1 MQNGEKKKVKIKYI
15 LSILFLI
22 LLIVVT
28 FVVLFTKYSFNEL
41 MMVIRVVDFKYV
53 FIGVLMIFVYI
64 YFEGVAMREL
74 FKAQKIKV
82 SRKANFL
89 YSAIDYYFC
98 SITPSCSGGQPMVAY
113 YMKKDNINL
122 TNSTLVLLINTALF
136 KIVLIILSLI
146 SAICCHNLLFRYPI
160 LVVLFI
166 IGLIINVFLITL
178 CFLVAHKRV
187 WVESVGVRF
196 IFLLSKLHIIKN
208 PITISKNFIRKMDN
222 YEKGALLIR
231 TNKKEFYLAL
241 LYNFIQR
248 IAFFSISY
256 FVYMAFKSKFVEL
269 SGYGFIELFSI
280 QVIIAL
286 CVDSL
291 PLPGGV
297 GISEY
302 LYVLVFGIVYEV
314 GDSSFVASAMLLT
327 RAINFYVPLIVTG
340 IFVVVKQLIN
350 IKTHN

>member
-1 MQNGEKKKVKIKYI
+1 MGEDKKKKSKIKYL

-28 FVVLFTKYSFNEL
+28 FVVLFTKYSFSDL
-41 MMVIRVVDFKYV
+41 MDVIRVVDYRFV
-53 FIGVLMIFVYI
+53 LIGILMIFVYI
-64 YFEGVAMREL
+64 YFEGLAMREL
-74 FKAQKIKV
+74 FKAQNIKV
-82 SRKANFL
+82 SRGANFL

-122 TNSTLVLLINTALF
+122 TNSTLVLLINIALF
-136 KIVLIILSLI
+136 KIVLIVLSLFSVI
-146 SAICCHNLLFRYPI
+146 FCHDLLFGYPI
-160 LVVLFI
+160 LIVLFI
-166 IGLIINVFLITL
+166 IGLVINVLLIVL
-178 CFLVAHKRV
+178 CFLIAHKRL
-187 WVESVGVRF
+187 WVEGVGVRL
-196 IFLLSKLHIIKN
+196 IFLLNKMHIVKN
-208 PITISKNFIRKMDN
+208 PLTISKNFIRKMDN
-222 YEKGALLIR
+222 YEKGAMLIR
-231 TNKKEFYLAL
+231 TNKKEFILAL

-256 FVYMAFKSKFVEL
+256 FVYLAFKYKFTEL
-269 SGYGFIELFSI
+269 SGFGFIELFSI

-302 LYVLVFGIVYEV
+302 LYILVFGIVYAV
-314 GDSSFVASAMLLT
+314 GDSSFVASTMLLT
-327 RAINFYVPLIVTG
+327 RAVNFYVPLIVTG
-340 IFVVVKQLIN
+340 MLVVIKQIIN
-350 IKTHN
+350 IKKT